1 MNNFTIAVRKELSSC
16 KSSSELADKSFEL
29 INIIGNI
36 LWEANASLETDRE
49 AQDGENA
56 KGER

>member
-29 INIIGNI
+29 IKIIGDI
-36 LWEANASLETDRE
+36 LWEANAVLETDRE
-49 AQDGENA
+49 AQDGTRN
-56 KGER
+56 